1 MNTEEEYIRLRVI
14 LEQVR
19 YLKQQDMKY
28 TEFERYIE
36 DKYYKNE

>member
-1 MNTEEEYIRLRVI
+1 MNTEEESIRLKVI

-28 TEFERYIE
+28 VELERLIE